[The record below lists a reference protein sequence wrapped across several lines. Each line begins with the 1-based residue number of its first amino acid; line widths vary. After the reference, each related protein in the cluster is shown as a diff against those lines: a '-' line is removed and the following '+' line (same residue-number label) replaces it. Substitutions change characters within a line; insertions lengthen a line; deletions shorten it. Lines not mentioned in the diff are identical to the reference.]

1 VALNTGLAGIDW
13 IDVTQDGNKL
23 WAVVSTVV
31 NYEDKTSKCIW
42 RYAKLLHYGR
52 SKAATCVGQLFW
64 QSAGRSFV

>member
-31 NYEDKTSKCIW
+31 NYEDKTSKCI
-42 RYAKLLHYGR
+42 
-52 SKAATCVGQLFW
+52 
-64 QSAGRSFV
+64 